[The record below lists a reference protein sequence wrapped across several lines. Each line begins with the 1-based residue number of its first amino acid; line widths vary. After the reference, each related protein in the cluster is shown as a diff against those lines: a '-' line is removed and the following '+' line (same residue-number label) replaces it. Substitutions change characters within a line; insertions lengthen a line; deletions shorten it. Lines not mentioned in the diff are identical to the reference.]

1 MYIHAIYFDAIT
13 NSMNALDTRVRCMLE
28 TEAQACAQAERA
40 KRPRFQTLRHI
51 VSAHDTG
58 GTAEGVRRLRHFWDN
73 VKAIEA
79 TYLTLSKQQRH
90 IIEEFVRSCVI
101 KIVGQNNFE
110 RNPPFFMREVAKHTQ
125 ECLSIVITPRRF
137 GKTTATA
144 IFVAAVLLT
153 VPQVVVA
160 IFSTGRRA
168 SALLL
173 AKIHQIVNG
182 VPGERR
188 IVACNQETLKIRGS
202 GAGDIRTCNSY
213 PSNLNTLKGVGCDI
227 AIMEEFTRC
236 DPAVWQEVV
245 VPLLGV
251 NGTAVVAIS
260 TPLGEDNW
268 YTGLIQKKTEDG
280 ERLFNVVQYSL
291 VCDACRKK
299 GIATECQH
307 KIELLPPWKSE
318 SRQRLVK
325 FLLSDSQD
333 LYLTEAMGEISSSKS
348 RCFTEDMVDW
358 WILRP
363 IHNLPTLGSLSTVYI
378 AVDPTSGIRSE
389 LAVVSMYFDSSRR
402 LVVREQVRICAHTV
416 CGPTCVADVP

>member
-1 MYIHAIYFDAIT
+1 MDT
-13 NSMNALDTRVRCMLE
+13 LDMRMQCVLESEAEVRS
-28 TEAQACAQAERA
+28 AAFRA
-40 KRPRFQTLRHI
+40 KRPRFETLRAR
-51 VSAHDTG
+51 VSAQDTG
-58 GTAEGVRRLRHFWDN
+58 GTAEGVRRLRLFWDN
-73 VKAIEA
+73 IKAIEA
-79 TYLTLSKQQRH
+79 SYFTLSKQQRH

-101 KIVGQNNFE
+101 KIVGQDNFE
-110 RNPPFFMREVAKHTQ
+110 RNPPFFMRETGKSTQ

-168 SALLL
+168 SAMLL
-173 AKIHQIVNG
+173 AKIHQITNG
-182 VPGERR
+182 VPGDKR
-188 IVACNQETLKIRGS
+188 ILACNQETLKVRGEGIS
-202 GAGDIRTCNSY
+202 DIRTCHSY
-213 PSNLNTLKGVGCDI
+213 PSNLATLKGVGCDI
-227 AIMEEFTRC
+227 GIMEEFTRC

-251 NGTAVVAIS
+251 NGTAIVAIS

-291 VCDACRKK
+291 VCDECRKK
-299 GIATECQH
+299 DLATECQH

-325 FLLSDSQD
+325 FLLSDSSD

-348 RCFTEDMVDW
+348 RCFSEEMVDA

-363 IHNLPTLGSLSTVYI
+363 LRGSSATGSQATIYI

-389 LAVVSMYFDSSRR
+389 LAVVSMYFDSSHR
-402 LVVREQVRICAHTV
+402 LVVRY
-416 CGPTCVADVP
+416 PTCTRPSCLRG